1 MWYSLYHATCIL
13 ALDHNMSSTTTV
25 KVSKATL
32 SELEKLRE
40 QLNARSLDEA
50 IRSLIK
56 RHRLQLLQVA
66 LGADKGKI
74 RAFTEEDRGEDH

>member
-1 MWYSLYHATCIL
+1 
-13 ALDHNMSSTTTV
+13 MSSATTV

>member
-1 MWYSLYHATCIL
+1 
-13 ALDHNMSSTTTV
+13 MSSATTV

-32 SELEKLRE
+32 SELEKIRE
-40 QLNARSLDEA
+40 QLNARSLDDA

-56 RHRLQLLQVA
+56 RHRLQLLQGT

-74 RAFTEEDRGEDH
+74 KPFTEEDRGEDR

>member
-1 MWYSLYHATCIL
+1 MSYSLYHATCIL

>member
-66 LGADKGKI
+66 LGADRGKI